1 MTAYNFLKM
10 NGMEIRV
17 VKRTTAEP
25 FVKSLPE
32 KSYEQIQTWI
42 LENMVAIPCSI
53 YCQVDNMK
61 RKGELM
67 KVTKKQR
74 QRTSSRIQPSRIKN
88 MGLQIRLAREQL
100 EHVVSTN
107 PAAIFLEKPDHDN
120 LELSSAYVSES
131 IVSVLGFEAE
141 NFIGE
146 SGTKF
151 WESRVQAD
159 DLQRYLSEIPM
170 LWKDGHHTFEFRFL
184 HKDGTYRWIREE
196 QKVTQRDVDGNPLEI
211 VGYTSD
217 MTERKRVEEELRVTR
232 KQLEYVVASNPA
244 VVYLAK
250 PLPDFSD
257 YYATY
262 MSKSIASMTGFDPDV
277 LVGSDSE
284 AFWANRVHPEDLVR
298 YRTDTPKLWKTGHQT
313 FEYRFLHKDGTY
325 RWIREEAKVIYDSA
339 GNLMDIIGY
348 WTDITERK
356 RMEEALLRSERLAA
370 VGETAAMVAHDLRNP
385 LQGITGATDVLKKH
399 LGNTADETTRKMLD
413 VFDKNVAYSNKIIT
427 DLLDYSRSIRILPVE
442 TNLKSMIE
450 RSIQMVLKPNT
461 VTVEDQTEDLR
472 ILLDPQIQRVF
483 VNLIE
488 NAYDAMPN
496 GGRLKISSKNLNGTV
511 EVSFSDTGEGVAE
524 EVMEKLWRGPIT
536 TKAKGLGLGLA
547 ISKRIIEAHDGTI
560 RLERN
565 LQKGTLIRVALPM
578 QPRFGG
584 E

>member
-1 MTAYNFLKM
+1 M
-10 NGMEIRV
+10 
-17 VKRTTAEP
+17 
-25 FVKSLPE
+25 KS
-32 KSYEQIQTWI
+32 
-42 LENMVAIPCSI
+42 
-53 YCQVDNMK
+53 
-61 RKGELM
+61 
-67 KVTKKQR
+67 KQR
-74 QRTSSRIQPSRIKN
+74 QRTSNRIPQSRIKN

-107 PAAIFLEKPDHDN
+107 PAAIFLEKPFNDN
-120 LELSSAYVSES
+120 SELSSVYVSES

-141 NFIGE
+141 NFIGK

-151 WESRVQAD
+151 WENHVQAD

-170 LWKDGHHTFEFRFL
+170 LWKDGQHTFEFRFL
-184 HKDGTYRWIREE
+184 HKDGTYHWISEE
-196 QKVTQRDVDGNPLEI
+196 QKVTRRDVDGNPLEI

-217 MTERKRVEEELRVTR
+217 ITERKRVEEELRVTR

-262 MSKSIASMTGFDPDV
+262 MSGSITSMTGFDPEV
-277 LVGSDSE
+277 LLGIDSE
-284 AFWANRVHPEDLVR
+284 AFWATRIHPEDLMR
-298 YRTDTPKLWKTGHQT
+298 YRTGTPKLWKTGHQT
-313 FEYRFLHKDGTY
+313 FEFRFLHKDGTY
-325 RWIREEAKVIYDSA
+325 RWIREEARVIYDSA

-348 WTDITERK
+348 WTDITESK

-385 LQGITGATDVLKKH
+385 LQGITGATDVLRKH
-399 LGNTADETTRKMLD
+399 LGNAADETTRKMLD

-427 DLLDYSRSIRILPVE
+427 DLLDYSRNIRIVPVE
-442 TNLKSMIE
+442 NNLKSIIE
-450 RSIQMVLKPNT
+450 RSIQMVPKPNT

-472 ILLDPQIQRVF
+472 IFLDPQIQRVF
-483 VNLIE
+483 VNLIA

-496 GGRLKISSKNLNGTV
+496 GGRLKISSKILNGTV
-511 EVSFSDTGEGVAE
+511 EVGFSDTGEGVAA
-524 EVMEKLWRGPIT
+524 EVMEKLWREPVT

-565 LQKGTLIRVALPM
+565 SQKGTLIRVVLPI